1 MGRESVL
8 KGAHARGGL
17 TNGQLSRARGT
28 RSYTVTTSPG
38 VSEAQ
43 DSPPLERLT
52 EGGISRMRM
61 LPRSHVHSKPIFSMR

>member
-1 MGRESVL
+1 MGRENVPRV
-8 KGAHARGGL
+8 AHARAGL

-38 VSEAQ
+38 FSEAQ
-43 DSPPLERLT
+43 DSPPFERLT

-61 LPRSHVHSKPIFSMR
+61 LPRSHVHAKQTFSMR